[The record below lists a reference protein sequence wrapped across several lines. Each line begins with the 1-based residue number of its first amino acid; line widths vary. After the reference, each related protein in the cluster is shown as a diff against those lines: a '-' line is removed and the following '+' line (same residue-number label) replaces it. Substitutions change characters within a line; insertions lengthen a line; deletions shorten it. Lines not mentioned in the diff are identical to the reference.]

1 MHRDLEQHLPLLI
14 EELSNKEASES
25 IAERWASVLE
35 KFFNESTL
43 IAAQG
48 DIDQCEIC
56 DDGKTLSVPAIHS
69 GQLYRLTTSSRYKFT
84 AHDAQLTD
92 ALLKLARQFMS
103 VQEAIEQ
110 GASEERQRIA
120 RDLHDDVAARI
131 LTLIHQTRD
140 QQSIDLARSILK
152 SLRNAIYTLDNRS
165 TTSILHALT
174 DIRAELQERLNSL
187 GMQLFWNQPE
197 NLQNYTFTPRQH
209 INLQRIL
216 HETTTN
222 VIRHAEAQF
231 MTIDIELDGEQI
243 RIFACDN
250 GKGFNMDACIPG
262 KGINNI
268 KNRIKEL
275 NGEVHWTDN
284 KNDSGNCLDLRFP
297 ISPPKASEPGK
308 VTASR

>member
-25 IAERWASVLE
+25 IAARWASVLA

-43 IAAQG
+43 TTTDG
-48 DIDQCEIC
+48 EIDQCQVSA
-56 DDGKTLSVPAIHS
+56 DGLALSVPAIHP
-69 GQLYRLTTSSRYKFT
+69 GQFYRLTTHSRYKFT
-84 AHDAQLTD
+84 RHDAELTD

-110 GASEERQRIA
+110 GASEERQRIS

-140 QQSIDLARSILK
+140 QRNIDLARSILK
-152 SLRNAIYTLDNRS
+152 SLRNAIYTLDNKS

-174 DIRAELQERLNSL
+174 DIRAELQERLNSI
-187 GMQLFWNQPE
+187 GMQLFWTQPE
-197 NLQNYTFTPRQH
+197 QLESYTFTPRQH
-209 INLQRIL
+209 INLHRIL
-216 HETTTN
+216 HETITN

-231 MTIDIELDGEQI
+231 ATIDIELNGEQI
-243 RIFACDN
+243 HIVACDN
-250 GKGFNMDACIPG
+250 GKGFNRDACIPG

-268 KNRIKEL
+268 TNRVKEL
-275 NGEVHWTDN
+275 NGEVHWT
-284 KNDSGNCLDLRFP
+284 GNPDLKTGSCVDIRFP
-297 ISPPKASEPGK
+297 LSPRLS
-308 VTASR
+308 V

>member
-1 MHRDLEQHLPLLI
+1 MHKDLEQHLPLLI
-14 EELSNKEASES
+14 EELSNKEAAES
-25 IAERWASVLE
+25 IAARWASVLE

-43 IAAQG
+43 QATDGQLDNCQIS
-48 DIDQCEIC
+48 
-56 DDGKTLSVPAIHS
+56 DDGLALSVPAIHP
-69 GQLYRLTTSSRYKFT
+69 GQFYRLTTHSRYHFT
-84 AHDAQLTD
+84 DHDIELTD

-120 RDLHDDVAARI
+120 RDLHDDVAARM

-152 SLRNAIYTLDNRS
+152 SLRSAIYTLDNKS

-187 GMQLFWNQPE
+187 GMQLFWSQPDDLE
-197 NLQNYTFTPRQH
+197 NNTFTPRQH
-209 INLQRIL
+209 INLHRIL
-216 HETTTN
+216 HESATN

-231 MTIDIELDGEQI
+231 MTIDIDLVDDQI
-243 RIFACDN
+243 HIFACDN
-250 GKGFNMDACIPG
+250 GKGFNMDECIPG

-268 KNRIKEL
+268 KNRVKEL
-275 NGEVHWTDN
+275 NGEVHWTQNRDN
-284 KNDSGNCLDLRFP
+284 QGGSCLDIRFP
-297 ISPPKASEPGK
+297 LSPRQTS
-308 VTASR
+308 